1 MQLCNAISDTIKCI
15 SLTINTANAIAD
27 QQHKNAAIV
36 NLKVDNLMQRKVE
49 TKTAAIESN
58 SIISILSI
66 KSKYF

>member
-15 SLTINTANAIAD
+15 SLTINTANAIAV
-27 QQHKNAAIV
+27 QQCKDAAIA
-36 NLKVDNLMQRKVE
+36 NLKVDNLMQRKLE

-66 KSKYF
+66 TEQ

>member
-15 SLTINTANAIAD
+15 SLTINTANAIAV
-27 QQHKNAAIV
+27 QQHKNAVIV
-36 NLKVDNLMQRKVE
+36 NLKVDNLMQRKLE

-58 SIISILSI
+58 CIISILSI